1 MFIEVNRKSHTF
13 HYGHR
18 PSPVSL
24 PSCVEVLEAPW
35 ISLVL
40 SLVQDL
46 PMAPRTHAFAQ
57 SASGACRALRVAL
70 RVAATVAGL
79 VHGKEKYWAGLE
91 QEVSRNVR
99 IITRDC
105 KGGDLNFKLAFNFR
119 TRQRSAH

>member
-1 MFIEVNRKSHTF
+1 M
-13 HYGHR
+13 
-18 PSPVSL
+18 
-24 PSCVEVLEAPW
+24 PSCAVAALEAAW

-70 RVAATVAGL
+70 RVAGL
-79 VHGKEKYWAGLE
+79 VRGKEQYWAGLK

-99 IITRDC
+99 ILTRDC
-105 KGGDLNFKLAFNFR
+105 KGGDQNFKLAFNFR
-119 TRQRSAH
+119 TIQRSAH